1 MSAAIGRDAQVLLPP
16 GGLIIRSDRRECFDG
31 ERRSILSRV
40 SPRPSNP
47 GTSRR
52 NLLPE
57 TANPSS
63 QAWIMFH
70 SIDAHRTF
78 GLPSLSSDNFP
89 PEITTQ
95 KHHYSSVWTLHQFF
109 GLTRLMGSN
118 L

>member
-16 GGLIIRSDRRECFDG
+16 GGLIIRSDRSECFDS
-31 ERRSILSRV
+31 ERKSILSRV
-40 SPRPSNP
+40 SPRPSDP

-89 PEITTQ
+89 SENTTQ
-95 KHHYSSVWTLHQFF
+95 KHHYSSVWTLH
-109 GLTRLMGSN
+109 
-118 L
+118 